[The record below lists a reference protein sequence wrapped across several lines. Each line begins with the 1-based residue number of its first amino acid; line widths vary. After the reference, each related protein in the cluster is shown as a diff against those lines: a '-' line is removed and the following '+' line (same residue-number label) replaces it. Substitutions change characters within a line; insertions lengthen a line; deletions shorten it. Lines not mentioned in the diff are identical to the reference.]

1 MLSISDLKV
10 GTTITYNGAPYQML
24 KAEHSKTAR
33 SAAVLRAK
41 LRNLATGQVLEQTFQ
56 PSDQFEPAD
65 LVRKPANYQY
75 ADDEGFVFMDN
86 DTFDQFTLSPEAV
99 ADRANYFK
107 EGDDVVVIYFEGK
120 PMSVELPAK
129 VDLVVVESPPGIKG
143 DTAGNA
149 SKKVKLESGYEVSVP
164 LFINQGDKVRINTV
178 SGEYVERA
186 N

>member
-41 LRNLATGQVLEQTFQ
+41 LKNLITGQVLEQTFQ

-65 LVRKPANYQY
+65 LSRKPANYQY
-75 ADDEGFVFMDN
+75 EDESGYVFMDN
-86 DTFDQFTLSPEAV
+86 ETYDQFTLSKEAV
-99 ADRANYFK
+99 GDNANYFK
-107 EGDDVVVIYFEGK
+107 EGDDVTVMSFEGK
-120 PMSVELPAK
+120 PMSVEMPAK
-129 VDLVVVESPPGIKG
+129 VDLLVVESPPGIKG

-149 SKKVKLESGYEVSVP
+149 TKKVKLESGYEVSVP
-164 LFINQGDKVRINTV
+164 LFINQGDKIRVNTV

-186 N
+186 